1 MKNYGTP
8 VTYLNMSLGTRKLLQ
23 LNIRLHPRFIQL
35 KSCLEDRG
43 RTVDI
48 IFTTA
53 QRKLKYIL
61 VIDRYRFVDKTLSN
75 IWYICKSS
83 GYFLFIFS
91 LRDEGVQVTSNIKAF
106 KYTPR
111 CFVFWPTVHK
121 LRFLKKKTKICT
133 FVKFV
138 KDTTPRIWDLFK

>member
-48 IFTTA
+48 IFSTA
-53 QRKLKYIL
+53 PRELKYIL
-61 VIDRYRFVDKTLSN
+61 VIDRYRFVDKT
-75 IWYICKSS
+75 
-83 GYFLFIFS
+83 
-91 LRDEGVQVTSNIKAF
+91 
-106 KYTPR
+106 
-111 CFVFWPTVHK
+111 
-121 LRFLKKKTKICT
+121 
-133 FVKFV
+133 
-138 KDTTPRIWDLFK
+138 